1 MEKRRNP
8 YEYRPELYV
17 HGSTAKKLNVAEPLP
32 REEMAEPRR
41 KEPVRRYTPKQEPD
55 RYERIRK
62 QEKARSGHKMVSVGN
77 GINLFGM
84 LLLTAAIVLT
94 VICCV
99 DYLKLTAEENR
110 LDKSIA
116 ALQDELALMVDAND
130 AKLDQLTQSID
141 MDIIYQKAV
150 AELGMVFPNQNEVI
164 YYAQPDTSY
173 VRQYADIPDV
183 AISILD
189 ELIP

>member
-17 HGSTAKKLNVAEPLP
+17 HGSTARKLNTAEPLP
-32 REEMAEPRR
+32 REEVVEPRR
-41 KEPVRRYTPKQEPD
+41 KEPVRRHAPKQEPD
-55 RYERIRK
+55 RYARIRR
-62 QEKARSGHKMVSVGN
+62 QEEARAERKIVSVGN

-94 VICCV
+94 VVCCV

-110 LDKSIA
+110 LDKTIT
-116 ALQDELALMVDAND
+116 ALQTELALMVDSNE
-130 AKLDQLTQSID
+130 AKLEQLTQDID
-141 MDIIYQKAV
+141 MDEIYQKAV
-150 AELGMVFPNQNEVI
+150 AELGMVFPNQNEII
-164 YYAQPDTSY
+164 YYEQPDTSY
-173 VRQYADIPDV
+173 VRQYADIPEV